1 MSEDR
6 FPKRIM
12 LATDGSKHSL
22 HAAKKAAQLAKSND
36 SEVLIVNVLQPY
48 KHLTTSPGPMDI
60 SGLMDVESQ
69 LVIENGE
76 DVLDRGK
83 EVMASTTKIF
93 DDHSVKVKTNF
104 LKGNIARAIINE
116 AIKEKIDLIV
126 VGATG
131 YSGIS
136 EWLLGSTAHKIAR
149 NAHCPVMIVR

>member
-1 MSEDR
+1 MSEDK

-22 HAAKKAAQLAKSND
+22 HAAKKAAQLAKGND

-60 SGLMDVESQ
+60 GGQ
-69 LVIENGE
+69 LDIEKGE
-76 DVLDRGK
+76 DVLSRGK
-83 EVMASTTKIF
+83 KVMESTRKIF
-93 DDHSVKVKTNF
+93 DDHSVEVKTNF
-104 LKGNIARAIINE
+104 LKGNPSRAIINE